1 MEKGEDRSI
10 FSGIGQ
16 LRELV
21 SPLQKTHLKKVCP
34 FEGRAKFSSST
45 SVMFVSIFMMH
56 LRRRRPDH
64 LFSSI
69 KGVWHRGRKRNT
81 PHLPLCTNWWEDGMV
96 YFCRTREKVQVGKT
110 DVGVSCLWGS
120 LRQCMLKRQCTDLPA
135 SSTGGCRS
143 SNLIHTTVTTLRSST
158 ATASASAASAAA
170 SGPPP
175 NHPSARLRSSLFASA
190 QGSETVRGK
199 IMSAQYTHSGEAK
212 K

>member
-1 MEKGEDRSI
+1 MASWA
-10 FSGIGQ
+10 
-16 LRELV
+16 
-21 SPLQKTHLKKVCP
+21 QKKHAP
-34 FEGRAKFSSST
+34 SST
-45 SVMFVSIFMMH
+45 VYKLVGRWDGLLLSH
-56 LRRRRPDH
+56 TGK
-64 LFSSI
+64 SS
-69 KGVWHRGRKRNT
+69 GRKNRRG
-81 PHLPLCTNWWEDGMV
+81 CV
-96 YFCRTREKVQVGKT
+96 V
-110 DVGVSCLWGS
+110 CLWGS